1 MTQIDNMTFVET
13 KCKSSGYWS
22 TGLRGEV
29 CTTCKI
35 IFGPPGPAGK
45 PGESGEE
52 GLTGKD
58 TNKPQ
63 RDKNKL
69 QKKLSLT
76 SFRRRD
82 KDIKTKFG
90 YVSCFS
96 GPLGLPGPKGSK
108 GFQGIRGPPGAQV
121 SFEGHALKAYFG
133 GPKL

>member
-1 MTQIDNMTFVET
+1 MTSVET

-22 TGLRGEV
+22 TGLKGDV

-45 PGESGEE
+45 PGEPGEE
-52 GLTGKD
+52 GRFGKD

-63 RDKNKL
+63 REKNKL
-69 QKKLSLT
+69 KQSLT

-82 KDIKTKFG
+82 KDIKTKSA

-96 GPLGLPGPKGSK
+96 GPLGSPGPKGSK
-108 GFQGIRGPPGAQV
+108 GVQGIQGLPGAQV
-121 SFEGHALKAYFG
+121 SFDGRAQMALFW
-133 GPKL
+133 GPKLL